1 MINRVDNTPYL
12 TGTYSRN
19 GNRTKKVDE
28 EMPAFL
34 LDHDGEGV
42 VWERSDAENTGRKN
56 KKPETGKNKA
66 SADSY
71 ESEVLTNKTETANDD
86 EKVNDKEEQAYPF
99 SELFKKAGEFFKGLF
114 DNIMKVIWYGNDEED
129 VAKANAEASGSKGE
143 AALNASEMVKDAAK
157 EKRKKDRFVMPELKG
172 KPARSTSVLTYYDK
186 HGKLVKGTSDLGSE
200 YKR

>member
-19 GNRTKKVDE
+19 GSRTRKVDE

-34 LDHDGEGV
+34 LDHDEEGV

-56 KKPETGKNKA
+56 KKPETGNNKA

-71 ESEVLTNKTETANDD
+71 ESEILTDKTETSNDD
-86 EKVNDKEEQAYPF
+86 EKVNDKEEQAFQF

-143 AALNASEMVKDAAK
+143 AADSAAEMLKDAG
-157 EKRKKDRFVMPELKG
+157 FVMPEVKG
-172 KPARSTSVLTYYDK
+172 RPARSTSVLTYYDK